1 LTASFDGSKQITV
14 MRIYIIQEG
23 KEWLAF
29 VKNQI
34 HDRINKEHQS
44 HPNNAIAKETKQTVG
59 AYWSNVEISPL
70 LGEVQD
76 NEKDLLNSD

>member
-1 LTASFDGSKQITV
+1 
-14 MRIYIIQEG
+14 M
-23 KEWLAF
+23 
-29 VKNQI
+29 KNQS

>member
-1 LTASFDGSKQITV
+1 
-14 MRIYIIQEG
+14 
-23 KEWLAF
+23 
-29 VKNQI
+29 VKNQS

-44 HPNNAIAKETKQTVG
+44 HPNNAIAEETKQTVG

-76 NEKDLLNSD
+76 NEKDVLNSD

>member
-1 LTASFDGSKQITV
+1 
-14 MRIYIIQEG
+14 M
-23 KEWLAF
+23 
-29 VKNQI
+29 KNQR
-34 HDRINKEHQS
+34 HGRFNNLLQEHQS